1 MTMQRLRQWL
11 GGALV
16 VLVLANVVVW
26 LRTPAVTPPSS
37 ATHGPAGGLPD
48 AASHTEAA
56 PPWARWRGMTTAQR
70 AAYVVAYEALTRRPD
85 GNAVLRR
92 ANAFRKVPYAEQ
104 ARLREIHALIGR
116 TLARRPPD
124 QRHDLLRADPA
135 ARAYLLY
142 RILVAEEP
150 GELSR
155 IRALRGSQV
164 PATAPAALPG

>member
-11 GGALV
+11 GGAFV
-16 VLVLANVVVW
+16 VLVLANIAVW
-26 LRTPAVTPPSS
+26 LRTPAVAPPPTG
-37 ATHGPAGGLPD
+37 THGSAEGPSD
-48 AASHTEAA
+48 SASQHGAA
-56 PPWARWRGMTTAQR
+56 PPWARWRGMTTPQR

-92 ANAFRKVPYAEQ
+92 ANAFRKILNTEQ
-104 ARLREIHALIGR
+104 AHLREIHALIGR
-116 TLARRPPD
+116 TVARRPPD
-124 QRHDLLRADPA
+124 QRRDLLRADPA

-155 IRALRGSQV
+155 IRALRGRKV